1 MTKVYFREGDSVK
14 KGDLLFEID
23 PRMLQAQ
30 LNQAE
35 ANLAR
40 DEAQLGQIEANVAR
54 DSANAKYAQAEA
66 VRYAS
71 LLEHGLISKEQA
83 EQTRERVLEAARRV
97 FVERGFEAATATEN
111 GGVTVH
117 TRWTDQLDGSGWPT
131 PVKPTL
137 ERAIP
142 VLFEA
147 SMARL
152 GVRMTA
158 SMSANGLDLQL
169 ENQGED

>member
-1 MTKVYFREGDSVK
+1 MNDFSDREKYEQAAANVVAFVVAADGFLRDRGIDPAELYRYFGEAYASGWDEYA
-14 KGDLLFEID
+14 GDLGVIGREV
-23 PRMLQAQ
+23 A
-30 LNQAE
+30 LNMTS
-35 ANLAR
+35 
-40 DEAQLGQIEANVAR
+40 G
-54 DSANAKYAQAEA
+54 
-66 VRYAS
+66 
-71 LLEHGLISKEQA
+71 
-83 EQTRERVLEAARRV
+83 
-97 FVERGFEAATATEN
+97 GFEAATATEN

-117 TRWTDQLDGSGWPT
+117 TRWTEQHDGSGWPT